1 MKSLKKVLMLC
12 FIFLTITIGCF
23 GLTGC
28 GAKNNP
34 PETNDGGETKK
45 ETEQETGVNWEK
57 AFTVSDDGSTIT
69 GLSKYGSKYYDLVI
83 PESINGKNITAI
95 GDSAFEGETNIARV
109 VVGNNVET
117 IGNNAFKESYGLLSV
132 TLSQSVTTIG
142 DSAFSSC
149 LKLTEVINKSSLEI
163 VKGSRDYGGVASM
176 ASSVETKGDSRI
188 KFIEDYAFFEYVLHG
203 YYGTATEL
211 VLPESY
217 KDEEY
222 TISAYAFYK
231 NKKIT
236 SVNTGG
242 AKNIYYMAFSDC
254 QNLENVV
261 VGECLRAVWPAAFSN
276 CEKLEFNS
284 FGDAKYLGS
293 LNNPYHV
300 LIETDSKNITNFTIN
315 QNCKVIANQAF
326 KNCEKVCELILPD
339 SVEVIGEDSFTGC
352 RNLMRVVFGK
362 NLKEINQVAFVGCKI
377 IEIVNKSDYLEFQI
391 DKKKN
396 YHEYQSG
403 GIEKIDCVALNVK
416 TTDESEFIE
425 KGDFIFYTAKD
436 VNYLVAYKGNSSE
449 ITLPE
454 SFNGQSYEIYARA
467 FWYNQTISSVTM
479 GENVTDIGVRA
490 FSNCYKLAKVEL
502 GENTKRIWGGAF
514 LRCYSLTSLETNE
527 NLKSIGKEAFS
538 RCYGLTSFKNK
549 SVKPADIGDSAF
561 QYCHKLVEVICNNVT
576 KGSDSAG
583 YVAYYALN
591 IKNPNAD
598 YNSDIVNQDGFLFY
612 TYDNQNYLLGYVG
625 DETEIV
631 LPEKY
636 NGQDYKIYKYAFNKD
651 VTSDLTSVV
660 ISDGVT
666 EIGERVFYQSP
677 SLLKIVLSS
686 SVKSIGNYAFL
697 TRYAVLYYK
706 GTEAELKPFIAK
718 AGLTTTK
725 KYYYV
730 EKEQDVPNDGGNY
743 WHYDANGEIA
753 VWEK

>member
-12 FIFLTITIGCF
+12 FIVLTITIGCF

-28 GAKNNP
+28 GRKNNP
-34 PETNDGGETKK
+34 PETDDSGNTKQ
-45 ETEQETGVNWEK
+45 ETEVNWEK
-57 AFTVSDDGSTIT
+57 AFTVSSDGSTIT
-69 GLSKYGSKYYDLVI
+69 GLSEYGSKYYDLVI
-83 PESINGKNITAI
+83 PKSINGKNITAI
-95 GDSAFEGETNIARV
+95 GDSAFEGKTNIARV

-117 IGNNAFKESYGLLSV
+117 IGTNAFKDAYGLLSV
-132 TLSQSVTTIG
+132 TLSHSVTTIG

-149 LKLTEVINKSSLEI
+149 FKLFEVVNKSSLEI
-163 VKGSRDYGGVASM
+163 VKGSSDYGGVASK
-176 ASSVETKGDSRI
+176 ASSVETDGDSRI
-188 KFIEDYAFFEYVLHG
+188 KFVEDYAFCEYKLYG

-211 VLPESY
+211 MLPESY
-217 KDEEY
+217 KGEEY
-222 TISAYAFYK
+222 SITRYAFYE
-231 NKKIT
+231 NNKIT

-242 AKNIYYMAFSDC
+242 AKAIYYLAFYDC

-261 VGECLRAVWPAAFSN
+261 VGECLKTIITEAFHN

-293 LNNPYHV
+293 LNNPYHI
-300 LIETDSKNITNFTIN
+300 LIKTDSKNITNFTIN
-315 QNCKVIANQAF
+315 QNCKAIANEAF
-326 KNCEKVCELILPD
+326 ANCEKVCELKLPD
-339 SVEVIGEDSFTGC
+339 SVEVLGEDAFSRC
-352 RNLMRVVFGK
+352 YNLMRVVVGK
-362 NLKEINQVAFVGCKI
+362 NLKEIGPSAFDGCKI
-377 IEIVNKSDYLEFQI
+377 IEIVDKSDYLDFQI

-396 YHEYQSG
+396 YHEYKNIG
-403 GIEKIDCVALNVK
+403 RDDIYCVALNVK

-454 SFNGQSYEIYARA
+454 SFNGQSYEIFARA

-479 GENVTDIGVRA
+479 SENVTDVGVRA
-490 FSNCYKLAKVEL
+490 FQGCYKLAKIKL
-502 GENTKRIWGGAF
+502 GENLKRIWGGAF
-514 LRCYSLTSLETNE
+514 LRCYSLTSLETNA
-527 NLKSIGKEAFS
+527 NLKSIEREAFS
-538 RCYGLTSFKNK
+538 YCYGLTSFKNK
-549 SVKPADIGDSAF
+549 SVKPAEIGDSAF
-561 QYCHKLVEVICNNVT
+561 KYCHKLVEVICNDVK

-591 IKNPNAD
+591 VKNPNAD

-612 TYDNQNYLLGYVG
+612 TYDDQNYLLGYVG
-625 DETEIV
+625 DETDIV

-636 NGQDYKIYKYAFNKD
+636 NGQDYKIYKYAFNKSA
-651 VTSDLTSVV
+651 TSDLTSVV

-666 EIGERVFYQSP
+666 EMGEYVFDYSP

-686 SVKSIGNYAFL
+686 SVKSIGIFAFS
-697 TRYAVLYYK
+697 TRYADLYYK
-706 GTEAELKPFIAK
+706 GTAAELKK
-718 AGLTTTK
+718 AGLSPTK
-725 KYYYV
+725 KNYYYYV

-753 VWEK
+753 VWGK

>member
-1 MKSLKKVLMLC
+1 MKILKKVLMLC
-12 FIFLTITIGCF
+12 FIVLAITIGCF

-28 GAKNNP
+28 GKNNNP
-34 PETNDGGETKK
+34 PETDDSG
-45 ETEQETGVNWEK
+45 ETEQETGVNWDK

-69 GLSKYGSKYYDLVI
+69 GLSEYGSKYYDLVI
-83 PESINGKNITAI
+83 PEAINGKNITAI
-95 GDSAFEGETNIARV
+95 GDSAFKEKTNIARV

-117 IGNNAFKESYGLLSV
+117 IGNNAFEKAYGLLSV

-149 LKLTEVINKSSLEI
+149 LKLTEVINKSNLEI
-163 VKGSRDYGGVASM
+163 VKGSSGYGGVALK
-176 ASSVETKGDSRI
+176 ASSVKTEGDSKI
-188 KFIEDYAFFEYVLHG
+188 KFIEDYAFFYSGGYELRG

-217 KDEEY
+217 KDNEY
-222 TISAYAFYK
+222 SILPYAFYK
-231 NKKIT
+231 NNKIT

-242 AKNIYYMAFSDC
+242 AKNIYYMAFFDC

-261 VGECLRAVWPAAFSN
+261 VGECLKTVVTEAFHN

-293 LNNPYHV
+293 LNNPYHI
-300 LIETDSKNITNFTIN
+300 LMKTDSKNITNFTIN
-315 QNCKVIANQAF
+315 QNCKVIADSAF
-326 KNCEKVCELILPD
+326 KGCEKVCELILPD
-339 SVEVIGEDSFTGC
+339 SVEVIGEDAFTGC
-352 RNLMRVVFGK
+352 YNLMRVVFGK
-362 NLKEINQVAFVGCKI
+362 NSKEINQIAFVGCKI

-396 YHEYQSG
+396 YHEYQVG
-403 GIEKIDCVALNVK
+403 GIENIYCVALNVK

-479 GENVTDIGVRA
+479 GENITDIGVRA
-490 FSNCYKLAKVEL
+490 FSNCYKLAEVEF
-502 GENTKRIWGGAF
+502 GENIKRIWGGAF

-527 NLKSIGKEAFS
+527 NLKSIGKDAFS
-538 RCYGLTSFKNK
+538 YCYGLTSFKNK
-549 SVKPADIGDSAF
+549 SVKPTDIGDSAF
-561 QYCHKLVEVICNNVT
+561 QYCYKLVEVISNNVI
-576 KGSDSAG
+576 KGSDDAG

-666 EIGERVFYQSP
+666 EIGERAFYQSP

-686 SVKSIGNYAFL
+686 SVKSIGNYAFS
-697 TRYAVLYYK
+697 TRNAVLYYK
-706 GTEAELKPFIAK
+706 GTEAELKPFITK
-718 AGLTTTK
+718 AGLTATK

-743 WHYDANGEIA
+743 WHYDANGEIV